1 MIFVT
6 VGTQLPFDRLIRAVD
21 EVVPCLNGERIIA
34 QTNGGKYVAKNIEC
48 KKYFSTAEF
57 DALISQSRLIISHAG
72 TGIIISAMRHGKPV
86 IIMPR
91 RASLGE
97 HRNEHQLATARK
109 MDELKFVNVAY
120 DEQQLRDFIQNKKI
134 QSVNLLGDCASDK
147 LIQSIT
153 DFIMEK

>member
-21 EVVPCLNGERIIA
+21 EIAPLLNGERIVA
-34 QTNGGKYVAKNIEC
+34 QTNGGRYIARNIEC
-48 KKYFSTAEF
+48 KSYFPADEF
-57 DALISQSRLIISHAG
+57 NTLIRQSRMIISHAG
-72 TGIIISAMRHGKPV
+72 TGSIISVLTYKKPI

-120 DEQQLRDFIQNKKI
+120 DEHQLQKQILNSEVQCL
-134 QSVNLLGDCASDK
+134 QGLGDKASDS
-147 LIQSIT
+147 LILSLKH
-153 DFIMEK
+153 FILDE